1 MKDVIKQEN
10 LRCKKNFCYPK
21 NKHVSTAILQPYIQV
36 PTTRFNLYFKNIFQV
51 KKKKSTLH
59 TFIVK
64 INLRIV
70 SNFKFLYF

>member
-51 KKKKSTLH
+51 KKKKKHSSYIHCQNQFADSLQ
-59 TFIVK
+59 
-64 INLRIV
+64 L
-70 SNFKFLYF
+70 